1 MNTKYETP
9 QGLKTEIMQF
19 RVTPE
24 DKALLIEQAKKYRI
38 SISALLRLMLSELTK
53 KDLRFK

>member
-24 DKALLIEQAKKYRI
+24 DKKLLIEQAQKYRI
-38 SISALLRLMLSELTK
+38 SISALLRLMLSELTR